1 MIFGQKLFFSFYK
14 IIISLIL
21 GIFLYSCQQVAREFV
36 ISQNSSSNL
45 IFSEDSLSV
54 DYLGT
59 AYFETEEAG
68 ELYKEGILAS
78 FKKDFSRSE
87 TKLKA
92 ALKLE
97 PDNYSLLAG
106 MGNIYANENRLNKAL
121 EYYNRAITVSDSI
134 YPGVFLG
141 ISKVYAAQD
150 EFQKALAALEYMV
163 RIGKKEDYILQVM
176 TYYHLTGVKLALFDC
191 EGAETSFST
200 YENLTKND
208 DRFNALKN
216 NVLKHLVNCTG
227 DELRGEYLDLN
238 TGELLAS
245 AETLFLDLEE
255 EKQWVTLIT
264 LLPSKT
270 SGNTMVITKEIFRD
284 YLYTDFYINSE
295 ISASGVTGKRGN
307 TLYAAT
313 DLTSTKGQNKAR
325 ITYKLEMKD
334 EYSNLEVLKVTY
346 SHPEENGTATN
357 QIPPLN

>member
-1 MIFGQKLFFSFYK
+1 MGMMF
-14 IIISLIL
+14 
-21 GIFLYSCQQVAREFV
+21 YSCQNIAREFV
-36 ISQNSSSNL
+36 ILQNSSSNL

-78 FKKDFSRSE
+78 FKKDFPRAE
-87 TKLKA
+87 TKLKS

-106 MGNIYANENRLNKAL
+106 LGNIYANENRLNKAL
-121 EYYNRAITVSDSI
+121 EYYKRAITVSDSI

-150 EFQKALAALEYMV
+150 EFQKAHAALEYMAK
-163 RIGKKEDYILQVM
+163 IGKKEDYILQVM
-176 TYYHLTGVKLALFDC
+176 TYYQLTGVKLALLDC
-191 EGAETSFST
+191 AGAERSFSI
-200 YENLTKND
+200 YENLTKSD

-216 NVLKHLVNCTG
+216 SVLKQLVKCTG
-227 DELRGEYLDLN
+227 IELREKYLDPK

-255 EKQWVTLIT
+255 KEEQWVTLIT
-264 LLPSKT
+264 LLPFKA
-270 SGNTMVITKEIFRD
+270 SGNEMVITKEIFRD
-284 YLYTDFYINSE
+284 YLYTDFFINSK
-295 ISASGVTGKRGN
+295 IAASGITGKRGN

-313 DLTSTKGQNKAR
+313 DLASTKGRNKAR
-325 ITYKLEMKD
+325 ITYKLEMED
-334 EYSNLEVLKVTY
+334 EYSNLEILEVTY
-346 SHPEENGTATN
+346 SHPEENVTVTN
-357 QIPPLN
+357 QVPSP